1 MLIPFQTLLTKYNLK
16 PTGVFHIGASTGQE
30 AKDYYNAGVYDVIW
44 IEAIPEIFTQL
55 QQHIS
60 AYHKMIAYNE
70 CIGNKDGFEVKFNVS
85 SHGAQSSS
93 ILELGTHK
101 EAHPEVSYVSSF
113 KAKTKR
119 IDTLLHEKNIDLN
132 YYNFL
137 NIDLQGAELMAL
149 QGMGVELHKIDFIYI
164 EVNKAE
170 LYIGC
175 PLISDIDTY
184 LDRFDFVR
192 VETEW
197 AGNTNWGDAAYIKI
211 RRWEKH

>member
-1 MLIPFQTLLTKYNLK
+1 MLIPFQTLLTKYSLN

-30 AKDYYNAGVYDVIW
+30 AKDYNDAGIDNVIW
-44 IEAIPEIFTQL
+44 IEAIPEIFNQL
-55 QQHIS
+55 QNHIS
-60 AYHKMIAYNE
+60 KYPKMIALNE
-70 CIGNKDGFEVKFNVS
+70 CVGNEDGKGVVFNVS

-93 ILELGTHK
+93 ILQLGTHK
-101 EAHPEVSYVSSF
+101 EAHPEVTYVSSF
-113 KAKTKR
+113 NTKMKR
-119 IDTLLHEKNIDLN
+119 IDTLISEQHINLEQF
-132 YYNFL
+132 NFL
-137 NIDLQGAELMAL
+137 NMDLQGAELMAL
-149 QGMGVELHKIDFIYI
+149 QGMGVELHKIYFVYI

-184 LDRFDFVR
+184 LNRFDFVR

-211 RRWEKH
+211 KK